1 MELKFFNSLTRQI
14 EPFHTLKPHQ
24 VGMYTCGPT
33 VYNFAHIGNFRAY
46 LFEDILRRALEFAG
60 YEVRQVM
67 NLTDVDDKTIRG
79 SQAAGK
85 PLTKYTKPYIQA
97 FFKDLKTLNVEPAE
111 VYPAATKHIGDMQK
125 LIQALF
131 DKGIAYKSE
140 DGSVYFS
147 VDKFADYGK
156 LAHLDRSALR
166 SGVRLNADEYDKE
179 GFGDFALWK
188 AWDEKDGDVVWDA
201 PWGRGRPGWHL
212 ECSAM
217 SMRYLGESFDLHT
230 GGIDNLFPHHEN
242 EIAQAEAVTG
252 KPFVHTWMH
261 CAHLRVNGQKM
272 SKSLGNF
279 FTLRDLLEKGYTGR
293 EIRYVL
299 LSGHYRQPLNF
310 TFDALSAA
318 RTALARVDECVDAL
332 TALSKMKAPADNGVR
347 VESTL
352 EAFNAAICDDLN
364 MPEALAAFFNFI
376 RNVNT
381 AINQGLTP
389 RGAQAALGTIGRYD
403 AVLGLVYFGRH
414 RSPRVPKE
422 IRELVEAR
430 AAARAE
436 KNWAESDRLR
446 DLMLEMGWQV
456 RDSKFGQTLKCIR
469 EIRRRRSKKAAKVK
483 KPKGKRGRPR
493 MTLAQ
498 KKAAKKARE
507 AARAEA
513 LAQGLPLP
521 KRLGRPPKAR
531 PAEQTTEQ

>member
-1 MELKFFNSLTRQI
+1 MELRFYNSLTRQV
-14 EPFHTLKPHQ
+14 EPFRSLKPHE

-46 LFEDILRRALEFAG
+46 LFEDLLRRTLEFAG
-60 YEVRQVM
+60 YNVRQVM

-79 SQAAGK
+79 SLAAGK
-85 PLTKYTKPYIQA
+85 PLKEYTRPYIEA
-97 FFKDLKTLNVEPAE
+97 FFADLKTLNIEPAE
-111 VYPAATKHIGDMQK
+111 VYPAATDHIPEMQQ

-147 VDKFADYGK
+147 VDRFPGYGK

-166 SGVRLNADEYDKE
+166 SGVRINADEYEKE

-188 AWDEKDGDVVWDA
+188 AWDEKDGDVVWNA

-217 SMRYLGESFDLHT
+217 SMKYLGESFDLHT

-279 FTLRDLLEKGYTGR
+279 FTLRDLLDKGYTGR

-299 LSGHYRQPLNF
+299 LSAQYRQPLNF
-310 TFDALSAA
+310 TFEALAAA
-318 RTALARVDECVDAL
+318 RTALSRIDECVDAL
-332 TALSKMKAPADNGVR
+332 SARAGESKPDDGKRVPSPLPAFGEALA
-347 VESTL
+347 
-352 EAFNAAICDDLN
+352 DDLN
-364 MPEALAAFFNFI
+364 LPEALAALFAFI
-376 RNVNT
+376 RAANG
-381 AINQGLTP
+381 ALAEGLSP
-389 RGAQAALGTIGRYD
+389 AGAQAALGLLGRMD
-403 AVLGLVYFGRH
+403 AVLGVIYAKR
-414 RSPRVPKE
+414 PKATTIPAE
-422 IRELVEAR
+422 IKAL

-436 KNWAESDRLR
+436 ARAAKNWAESDRLR
-446 DLMLEMGWQV
+446 DELAAKGWQV
-456 RDSKFGQTLKCIR
+456 RDSKEGQTLK
-469 EIRRRRSKKAAKVK
+469 
-483 KPKGKRGRPR
+483 P
-493 MTLAQ
+493 M
-498 KKAAKKARE
+498 AKK
-507 AARAEA
+507 
-513 LAQGLPLP
+513 
-521 KRLGRPPKAR
+521 
-531 PAEQTTEQ
+531 